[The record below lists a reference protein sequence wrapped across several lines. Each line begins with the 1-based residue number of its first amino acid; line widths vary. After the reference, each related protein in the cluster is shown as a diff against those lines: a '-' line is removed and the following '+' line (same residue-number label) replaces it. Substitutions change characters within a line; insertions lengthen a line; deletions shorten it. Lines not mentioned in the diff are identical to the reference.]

1 MKLGLKAQLNKRN
14 MKTPENMKKLNSDDA
29 ATNYGLIVLSSF
41 HQIWSALEV
50 GLRRYTVQFH

>member
-1 MKLGLKAQLNKRN
+1 MKLGLKAQLNERN
-14 MKTPENMKKLNSDDA
+14 MKTRENMKKLNSDVA

-41 HQIWSALEV
+41 YQIWSALEV